1 MNDMNELE
9 RQLRSWA
16 PRRPSAKLERRLFA
30 SQAATGVADYQPP
43 VSHHLGFRLR
53 WVAPATAAFVLLCVL
68 YNQRAGDS
76 LGGGSNSGQIVAMI
90 LSNQSPITY
99 LPAGFQRDQNSPPAD
114 TFEWTNGSGSTSSMR
129 SLSAPKAQDLK

>member
-1 MNDMNELE
+1 MTEMNELE
-9 RQLRSWA
+9 MELRSWR

-30 SQAATGVADYQPP
+30 SQVTREVSSYRPP
-43 VSHHLGFRLR
+43 ITHQLGFRLR

-76 LGGGSNSGQIVAMI
+76 LGGGTSSGHIMCMI
-90 LSNQSPITY
+90 LSNQSAIAY
-99 LPAGFQRDQNSPPAD
+99 LPAGFQNSPPTD

-129 SLSAPKAQDLK
+129 SLSAPKAQD

>member
-1 MNDMNELE
+1 MNELE
-9 RQLRSWA
+9 TQLRSWA

-30 SQAATGVADYQPP
+30 SQAATAVADYQPP
-43 VSHHLGFRLR
+43 VSHHAGFRLR

-76 LGGGSNSGQIVAMI
+76 LGGGTSSGHIMAMV
-90 LSNQSPITY
+90 LSNQSAIAY
-99 LPAGFQRDQNSPPAD
+99 LPAGFQNSPPAD

-129 SLSAPKAQDLK
+129 SLSVPKAQD

>member
-9 RQLRSWA
+9 RQLRLWA

-30 SQAATGVADYQPP
+30 SQAASGVANYQTPIR
-43 VSHHLGFRLR
+43 HQLGFRLR

-76 LGGGSNSGQIVAMI
+76 LGGGTSSGHIMAMI
-90 LSNQSPITY
+90 LSNQSTIAY
-99 LPAGFQRDQNSPPAD
+99 LPAGFQNSPPAD

-129 SLSAPKAQDLK
+129 SLSAPKPQD

>member
-1 MNDMNELE
+1 MKELE
-9 RQLRSWA
+9 AQLRSWA

-30 SQAATGVADYQPP
+30 SEASAATAIQSPP
-43 VSHHLGFRLR
+43 ITHNLGYRLR

-76 LGGGSNSGQIVAMI
+76 LGGGTHSGHIVAMI
-90 LSNQSPITY
+90 LSNQSAVAY
-99 LPAGFQRDQNSPPAD
+99 LPAGFQRDQNSPPVD

-129 SLSAPKAQDLK
+129 SLSAPKAQD

>member
-30 SQAATGVADYQPP
+30 SQSATGVASYQPP
-43 VSHHLGFRLR
+43 VTHHLGFRLR

-76 LGGGSNSGQIVAMI
+76 LGGAPGSGHIMAMV
-90 LSNQSPITY
+90 LSNQSAIAY
-99 LPAGFQRDQNSPPAD
+99 LPAGFQNSPPAD
-114 TFEWTNGSGSTSSMR
+114 AFEWTNGSGSTSSMR
-129 SLSAPKAQDLK
+129 SLSVPKAQD

>member
-1 MNDMNELE
+1 MNDMKELE
-9 RQLRSWA
+9 AQLRSWV

-30 SQAATGVADYQPP
+30 RQAAPAVASYQPP
-43 VSHHLGFRLR
+43 VTHHLGFRLR
-53 WVAPATAAFVLLCVL
+53 WVAPATAALVLLCVL

-76 LGGGSNSGQIVAMI
+76 FGGGTNSRHIVAMI
-90 LSNQSPITY
+90 LSNQSAIAY

-129 SLSAPKAQDLK
+129 SLSAPKVQD